1 MIGSEW
7 VSEWEESKTINLN
20 DAHSHTY
27 SNKANNLFE
36 KKKNQIIAKM

>member
-1 MIGSEW
+1 MGE
-7 VSEWEESKTINLN
+7 SEWEENKTINLN

-36 KKKNQIIAKM
+36 KRNPIIYQM